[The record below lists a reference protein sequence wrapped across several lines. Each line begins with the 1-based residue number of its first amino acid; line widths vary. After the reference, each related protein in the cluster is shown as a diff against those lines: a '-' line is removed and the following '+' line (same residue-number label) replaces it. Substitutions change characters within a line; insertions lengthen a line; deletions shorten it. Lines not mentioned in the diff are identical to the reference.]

1 MKEAHIFILN
11 FLFECNEKVQVSK
24 TYSQGHHKKILT
36 ETYFLK
42 NLHLNNKKNLYIPK
56 NYDINTNMKRK
67 LQKGGIFVEENLE
80 KETKKV
86 LVVDD
91 EQAIIDVLVYNLQ
104 KEGYETLEAT
114 DGVTA
119 VNIALEQ
126 KPDLMLLDI
135 MLPKMDGL
143 TVCKRVKNY
152 LNIPI
157 LMLTAKD
164 AEIDKIV
171 GLELGADD
179 YITKPFS
186 VRELMARVK
195 ANLRKNEISS
205 IVKETIPEA
214 TETEKNAENVIKV
227 NDIELDLDRFEV
239 KVRGE
244 IIDLTLREFEVLKF
258 LASQPG
264 QVVTRETLLEKVWG
278 YEYYGD
284 IRTVDVTVRRIRE
297 KIEANPK
304 EPRYLKVVWGIGY
317 KIEKI

>member
-1 MKEAHIFILN
+1 M
-11 FLFECNEKVQVSK
+11 
-24 TYSQGHHKKILT
+24 
-36 ETYFLK
+36 
-42 NLHLNNKKNLYIPK
+42 
-56 NYDINTNMKRK
+56 
-67 LQKGGIFVEENLE
+67 EENFDRE
-80 KETKKV
+80 QKTI

-91 EQAIIDVLVYNLQ
+91 EQPIIDILVYNLK
-104 KEGYETLEAT
+104 KEGYNVIEAN

-119 VNIALEQ
+119 VDMALEQ
-126 KPDLMLLDI
+126 KPDLILLDI
-135 MLPKMDGL
+135 MLPRLDGL
-143 TVCKRVKNY
+143 SVCKRIKNS
-152 LNIPI
+152 LNVPI

-164 AEIDKIV
+164 GEIDKIL

-195 ANLRKNEISS
+195 ANLRK
-205 IVKETIPEA
+205 VEA
-214 TETEKNAENVIKV
+214 AANYRIETEAEKDKKKENKIVV
-227 NDIELDLDRFEV
+227 GELELDLDKFEV

-244 IIDLTLREFEVLKF
+244 VIDLTLREFEVLKF

-297 KIEANPK
+297 KIEKDTSTPQILITK
-304 EPRYLKVVWGIGY
+304 RSVGY
-317 KIEKI
+317 YIVSK